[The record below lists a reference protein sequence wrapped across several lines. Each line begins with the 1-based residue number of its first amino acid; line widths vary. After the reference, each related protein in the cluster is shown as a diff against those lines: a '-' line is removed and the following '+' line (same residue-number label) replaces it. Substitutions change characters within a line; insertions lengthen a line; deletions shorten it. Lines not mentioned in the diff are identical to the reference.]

1 MKNLRLPILV
11 ALLVAGGLQAS
22 GSAQQVNSAQQAQPA
37 TPQPT
42 FRSTT
47 RLIVQTVMVKD
58 KDGNPIR
65 GLTEKDF
72 VVTEDGKPQ
81 QIAFVEYQELAGS
94 AADSL
99 QAADTAGDPAAP
111 AVQPVAAAPPPSATG
126 VVAQTQLAA
135 SSTPGDIKYKDRRLV
150 VLYFDPSALGA
161 PPDQLRAYLSAR
173 TYVEKQMGPADLIS
187 ILWFYR
193 GSVRIL
199 QDFTDNREQL
209 LAKINVLI
217 YGDDQNEDGISDNG
231 FDGTAFGQED
241 GEFGLFTTDRQL
253 SALQNAMSLLK
264 PLPEQKALIFFA
276 GGLRL
281 SGTDN
286 QAQMKATINAAIR
299 SNTIIH
305 TIDARGL
312 VAMAPMGDANQA
324 SAGGMGAFTGR
335 SAGMAMSRFQQSQD
349 SLYAL
354 AKDTGGK
361 AMFDYNDLT
370 LGIRQAAE
378 SISSYY
384 IIGYYSENTTKDGK
398 FRRVKMDLTDKGRQ
412 LELSYRQG
420 YYAEK
425 EFQRFTQAD
434 KERQLE
440 EALMLEDP
448 LTEMTIAME
457 VNYFMLNSAEYFIPI
472 SLKIPGSELA
482 LSKRGGKQATLIDFI
497 GIVKDD
503 YNVTWQNFRDKLDI
517 RLSEQTAAEL
527 ARRPIEYQAGFTLLP
542 GKYHLKMLARDAETG
557 RIGTYQTTFT
567 VPNLDKE
574 VKKLAISTVVLSGRR
589 EPVSSAIYSVKQKVD
604 ASLVDPLVFDGQKLV
619 PSVTRVFS
627 KARDLHVLLQAYQRR
642 ATTMAPVVAFVS
654 FYQDGHK
661 VMETKPIAVVEGMDP
676 RSKAIPIRFSIPLTG
691 LETGQYDVQV
701 SVLEP
706 TGQKVAFWSAPIS
719 VVQ

>member
-1 MKNLRLPILV
+1 MKKSILP
-11 ALLVAGGLQAS
+11 ALLIAGILQAS
-22 GSAQQVNSAQQAQPA
+22 GHAQTQA
-37 TPQPT
+37 QPT

-58 KDGNPIR
+58 KEGNPIR

-81 QIAFVEYQELAGS
+81 QIAFVEYQELATG
-94 AADSL
+94 AVPEATLPDGTL
-99 QAADTAGDPAAP
+99 QADGAGTPVPPAP
-111 AVQPVAAAPPPSATG
+111 QTVATPPPPSQTG
-126 VVAQTQLAA
+126 VVASTQLAA
-135 SSTPGDIKYKDRRLV
+135 SSTPGDIKYKDRRLL

-161 PPDQLRAYLSAR
+161 PPDQLRAYTSAR
-173 TYVEKQMGPADLIS
+173 TYVDKQMQPADLVA

-199 QDFTDNREQL
+199 QDFTDNKEQL
-209 LAKINVLI
+209 LARINVLI

-253 SALQNAMSLLK
+253 SALQNAMGLLK

-281 SGTDN
+281 NGTDN
-286 QAQMKATINAAIR
+286 QAQMRATANAAIR
-299 SNTIIH
+299 SNTVIH

-324 SAGGMGAFTGR
+324 STGGMAAFTGR
-335 SAGMAMSRFQQSQD
+335 GAGMAMSRFQQSQD

-384 IIGYYSENTTKDGK
+384 IIGYYSENTGKDGK
-398 FRRVKMDLTDKGRQ
+398 FRRVKMDLSDKSRS

-425 EFQRFTQAD
+425 EFAKFTQAD

-482 LSKRGGKQATLIDFI
+482 LSKRGGKQSTLIDFI

-503 YNVTWQNFRDKLDI
+503 YNVTWQNIRDKLDI
-517 RLSEQTAAEL
+517 RLSDATAAEL
-527 ARRPIEYQAGFTLLP
+527 SKRPVEYQSGFTLLP
-542 GKYHLKMLARDAETG
+542 GKYTLKVLARDAETG
-557 RIGTYQTTFT
+557 RIGTYQTSFV
-567 VPNLDKE
+567 VPNLDRE
-574 VKKLAISTVVLSGRR
+574 TKKLAISTVVLGARR
-589 EPVSSAIYSVKQKVD
+589 QPLGEAIYSVKQKVD
-604 ASLVDPLVFDGQKLV
+604 ATFADPLVFDGQKLL

-627 KARDLHVLLQAYQRR
+627 RQRDLHVLLQAYQRR
-642 ATTMAPVVAFVS
+642 ATTMSPVVAFVS
-654 FYQDGHK
+654 FYQDGVK

-691 LETGQYDVQV
+691 LEPGQYDCQV

-719 VVQ
+719 IVQ

>member
-1 MKNLRLPILV
+1 MKTLRLPILV

-22 GSAQQVNSAQQAQPA
+22 GSAQQANSAQQAQPA

-72 VVTEDGKPQ
+72 IVTEDGKPQ

-94 AADSL
+94 ATPDSL
-99 QAADTAGDPAAP
+99 RAADTAGDPAAP

-199 QDFTDNREQL
+199 QDFTDNKEQL

-286 QAQMKATINAAIR
+286 QAQM
-299 SNTIIH
+299 
-305 TIDARGL
+305 
-312 VAMAPMGDANQA
+312 
-324 SAGGMGAFTGR
+324 
-335 SAGMAMSRFQQSQD
+335 
-349 SLYAL
+349 
-354 AKDTGGK
+354 
-361 AMFDYNDLT
+361 
-370 LGIRQAAE
+370 
-378 SISSYY
+378 
-384 IIGYYSENTTKDGK
+384 
-398 FRRVKMDLTDKGRQ
+398 
-412 LELSYRQG
+412 
-420 YYAEK
+420 
-425 EFQRFTQAD
+425 
-434 KERQLE
+434 
-440 EALMLEDP
+440 
-448 LTEMTIAME
+448 
-457 VNYFMLNSAEYFIPI
+457 
-472 SLKIPGSELA
+472 
-482 LSKRGGKQATLIDFI
+482 
-497 GIVKDD
+497 
-503 YNVTWQNFRDKLDI
+503 
-517 RLSEQTAAEL
+517 
-527 ARRPIEYQAGFTLLP
+527 
-542 GKYHLKMLARDAETG
+542 
-557 RIGTYQTTFT
+557 
-567 VPNLDKE
+567 
-574 VKKLAISTVVLSGRR
+574 
-589 EPVSSAIYSVKQKVD
+589 
-604 ASLVDPLVFDGQKLV
+604 
-619 PSVTRVFS
+619 
-627 KARDLHVLLQAYQRR
+627 R
-642 ATTMAPVVAFVS
+642 ATVNA
-654 FYQDGHK
+654 
-661 VMETKPIAVVEGMDP
+661 
-676 RSKAIPIRFSIPLTG
+676 
-691 LETGQYDVQV
+691 
-701 SVLEP
+701 
-706 TGQKVAFWSAPIS
+706 
-719 VVQ
+719 

>member
-1 MKNLRLPILV
+1 MKTLRLPILV

-22 GSAQQVNSAQQAQPA
+22 GRAQQTQPA

-72 VVTEDGKPQ
+72 IVTEDGKPQ

-94 AADSL
+94 ATPDSL
-99 QAADTAGDPAAP
+99 RAADTAGTPAPPAP
-111 AVQPVAAAPPPSATG
+111 EPVAATPPPSSTG
-126 VVAQTQLAA
+126 IVAQTQLAA

-199 QDFTDNREQL
+199 QDFTDNKEQL

-286 QAQMKATINAAIR
+286 QAQMRATVNAAIR

-324 SAGGMGAFTGR
+324 SSGGMAAFTGR
-335 SAGMAMSRFQQSQD
+335 GAGMAMSRFQQSQD

-398 FRRVKMDLTDKGRQ
+398 FRRVKMDLSDKGRQ

-627 KARDLHVLLQAYQRR
+627 KQRDLHVLLQAYQRR
-642 ATTMAPVVAFVS
+642 ATTMSPVVAFVS

>member
-1 MKNLRLPILV
+1 
-11 ALLVAGGLQAS
+11 
-22 GSAQQVNSAQQAQPA
+22 
-37 TPQPT
+37 
-42 FRSTT
+42 
-47 RLIVQTVMVKD
+47 
-58 KDGNPIR
+58 
-65 GLTEKDF
+65 
-72 VVTEDGKPQ
+72 
-81 QIAFVEYQELAGS
+81 
-94 AADSL
+94 
-99 QAADTAGDPAAP
+99 
-111 AVQPVAAAPPPSATG
+111 
-126 VVAQTQLAA
+126 
-135 SSTPGDIKYKDRRLV
+135 
-150 VLYFDPSALGA
+150 
-161 PPDQLRAYLSAR
+161 
-173 TYVEKQMGPADLIS
+173 
-187 ILWFYR
+187 
-193 GSVRIL
+193 
-199 QDFTDNREQL
+199 
-209 LAKINVLI
+209 
-217 YGDDQNEDGISDNG
+217 
-231 FDGTAFGQED
+231 
-241 GEFGLFTTDRQL
+241 
-253 SALQNAMSLLK
+253 
-264 PLPEQKALIFFA
+264 
-276 GGLRL
+276 
-281 SGTDN
+281 
-286 QAQMKATINAAIR
+286 
-299 SNTIIH
+299 
-305 TIDARGL
+305 
-312 VAMAPMGDANQA
+312 
-324 SAGGMGAFTGR
+324 
-335 SAGMAMSRFQQSQD
+335 MAMSRFQQSQD

-398 FRRVKMDLTDKGRQ
+398 FRRVKMDLSDKGRQ

-627 KARDLHVLLQAYQRR
+627 KQRDLHVLLQAYQRR

-654 FYQDGHK
+654 FYQDGVK

-691 LETGQYDVQV
+691 LETGQYDFQV

-719 VVQ
+719 IVQ

>member
-1 MKNLRLPILV
+1 MKTTFLLAVLV
-11 ALLVAGGLQAS
+11 AAGLQVA
-22 GSAQQVNSAQQAQPA
+22 GSAQQPA

-47 RLIVQTVMVKD
+47 RLVVQTVQVKD
-58 KDGNPIR
+58 REGNPVR

-72 VVTEDGKPQ
+72 IVTEDGKPQ
-81 QIAFVEYQELAGS
+81 EIAFVEYQELAG
-94 AADSL
+94 AATPDSL
-99 QAADTAGDPAAP
+99 RAADTAGTPAP
-111 AVQPVAAAPPPSATG
+111 APEPISAAAPPPSATG

-173 TYVEKQMGPADLIS
+173 TYVEKQMAPADLIA

-253 SALQNAMSLLK
+253 SALQNAMQLLK

-286 QAQMKATINAAIR
+286 QAQMRATVNAAIR

-312 VAMAPMGDANQA
+312 VAMAPMGDANQR
-324 SAGGMGAFTGR
+324 AGGMGAFTGGG
-335 SAGMAMSRFQQSQD
+335 AGMAMSRFQQSQD

-384 IIGYYSENTTKDGK
+384 IIGYYSENTNKDGK
-398 FRRVKMDLTDKGRQ
+398 FRRVKMDLSDKTRN
-412 LELSYRQG
+412 LELGYRQG

-482 LSKRGGKQATLIDFI
+482 LSKRGGKQATMIDFI

-503 YNVTWQNFRDKLDI
+503 YNVTWQNIRDKLDI
-517 RLSEQTAAEL
+517 RLDAQTAQEL
-527 ARRPIEYQAGFTLLP
+527 SRRPIEYQSGFTLLP
-542 GKYHLKMLARDAETG
+542 GKYHLKVLARDAETG

-567 VPNLDKE
+567 VPNLDRE
-574 VKKLAISTVVLSGRR
+574 QKKLAISTVVLSGRR
-589 EPVSSAIYSVKQKVD
+589 EPVGNAIYSVRQKVD
-604 ASLVDPLVFDGQKLV
+604 ASLVDPLVFEGQKLV

-627 KARDLHVLLQAYQRR
+627 KSRDLHVLLQAYQRR

-654 FYQDGHK
+654 FYQDGVK

-691 LETGQYDVQV
+691 LETGPYDVQV

>member
-1 MKNLRLPILV
+1 
-11 ALLVAGGLQAS
+11 
-22 GSAQQVNSAQQAQPA
+22 
-37 TPQPT
+37 
-42 FRSTT
+42 
-47 RLIVQTVMVKD
+47 
-58 KDGNPIR
+58 
-65 GLTEKDF
+65 
-72 VVTEDGKPQ
+72 
-81 QIAFVEYQELAGS
+81 
-94 AADSL
+94 
-99 QAADTAGDPAAP
+99 
-111 AVQPVAAAPPPSATG
+111 
-126 VVAQTQLAA
+126 
-135 SSTPGDIKYKDRRLV
+135 
-150 VLYFDPSALGA
+150 
-161 PPDQLRAYLSAR
+161 
-173 TYVEKQMGPADLIS
+173 
-187 ILWFYR
+187 
-193 GSVRIL
+193 
-199 QDFTDNREQL
+199 
-209 LAKINVLI
+209 
-217 YGDDQNEDGISDNG
+217 
-231 FDGTAFGQED
+231 
-241 GEFGLFTTDRQL
+241 
-253 SALQNAMSLLK
+253 
-264 PLPEQKALIFFA
+264 
-276 GGLRL
+276 
-281 SGTDN
+281 
-286 QAQMKATINAAIR
+286 
-299 SNTIIH
+299 
-305 TIDARGL
+305 
-312 VAMAPMGDANQA
+312 MGDANQA
-324 SAGGMGAFTGR
+324 SSGGMGAFTGR
-335 SAGMAMSRFQQSQD
+335 GAGMAMSRFQQSQD

-398 FRRVKMDLTDKGRQ
+398 FRRVKMDLSDKGRQ

-557 RIGTYQTTFT
+557 RTGTYQTTFT

-627 KARDLHVLLQAYQRR
+627 KQRDLHVLLQAYQRR
-642 ATTMAPVVAFVS
+642 ATTMSPVVAFVS